1 MPQAKAV
8 LDTLSN
14 LTRLRDRDALEVG
27 LAAVLYG
34 LFQPQCL
41 RFWRVIENRGTH
53 ALAQCL
59 SFDDDSMLHVPR
71 AQLDLELLRPISQWP
86 QEWQVACDSGNYRV
100 LAENGMMHLLLPL
113 RVDFNTSLLVEV
125 ETADAALADEA
136 PLMAA
141 LLRLYANHLR
151 LLDYAEKDTLTGL
164 LNRKTF
170 ETQFSK
176 LLMLESLTDEKNR
189 RFHQRRRHQDSSPW
203 IGVVDIDHFKRINDR
218 FGHLYGDEV
227 LILMANLMRRGMR
240 ANDWLYR
247 FGGEEFVVVLAP
259 ATRQAAQEV
268 FERLRQSIENA
279 EFPQIGQV
287 TASIGY
293 TSVRPHLDSSSML
306 GEADEAL
313 YFAKDHGR
321 NQVCAYA
328 DIVGLRAADSR
339 TTYFNA
345 ELF

>member
-1 MPQAKAV
+1 MLQAKAV

-27 LAAVLYG
+27 LAATVFG
-34 LFQPQCL
+34 LLQPQCL
-41 RFWRVIENRGTH
+41 RFWRVIENRGTP

-59 SFDDDSMLHVPR
+59 SFDDDSMLHVPQ
-71 AQLDLELLRPISQWP
+71 AQLDPELLRPIDQWP
-86 QEWQVACDSGNYRV
+86 AEWQAACSSGEYRV
-100 LAENGMMHLLLPL
+100 LAANGTRHLLLPL
-113 RVDFNTSLLVEV
+113 QVDFSTSLLVEV
-125 ETADAALADEA
+125 ESTAAELADDA
-136 PLMAA
+136 PLIVT
-141 LLRLYANHLR
+141 LLQLYANHLR

-189 RFHQRRRHQDSSPW
+189 RFHQRRRHQDSYPW

-227 LILMANLMRRGMR
+227 LILMANLMRRAIR

-259 ATRQAAQEV
+259 ATAQAAQEV
-268 FERLRQSIENA
+268 FTRLRQSIESA
-279 EFPQIGQV
+279 EFPQVGQV

-313 YFAKDHGR
+313 YFAKDRGR
-321 NQVCAYA
+321 NQICAYA
-328 DIVGLRAADSR
+328 DIAGLRAADSR
-339 TTYFNA
+339 TTYFDA